1 MAGAYLYSSIQ
12 RDFTPVVMVLST
24 EKAEAMCQKS
34 GLSFVDLLRPYS
46 SLQQINGKLHCLHVC
61 TLGLGVL
68 SNQGGHH
75 FERFV
80 VHFIVNKRRGCTRLF
95 AEDPQRD
102 AAPDISGL
110 NMTRSQG
117 PLYI

>member
-61 TLGLGVL
+61 IPYRP
-68 SNQGGHH
+68 NPQG
-75 FERFV
+75 
-80 VHFIVNKRRGCTRLF
+80 
-95 AEDPQRD
+95 
-102 AAPDISGL
+102 APFL
-110 NMTRSQG
+110 
-117 PLYI
+117 